1 MAPAAQPIRHASG
14 SPLIAIVKAS
24 TATLD
29 HPLAATPLRAAAALS
44 IALHA
49 VLLAT
54 FGSVLTS
61 SWRGDGFAPASGSGP
76 PLQAVL
82 APPAPA
88 ADPAPA
94 PPQPAVE
101 TPPPQPPTP
110 VEPPQATQVAPAPPG
125 LTQSGAGPASVPRRP
140 PPPPSA
146 AGDIAVGMTTD
157 ISTFGL
163 VAAARLAA
171 QFPVRP
177 GRLPR
182 LARTLTVTYPEQ
194 ALRDGTDA
202 RVGALLLLD
211 AKGAVLE
218 TTIEPDDPVFAP
230 VVREALA
237 TATFVPAQAAD
248 TPLPYWIALEFVFAI
263 DPAKPR
269 TVR

>member
-1 MAPAAQPIRHASG
+1 MAPAGQPNRHASG

-24 TATLD
+24 TATLA

-49 VLLAT
+49 VLLAA

-61 SWRGDGFAPASGSGP
+61 SWRGDGFAPAPGSGP

-82 APPAPA
+82 APPA

-94 PPQPAVE
+94 PPQPPVE
-101 TPPPQPPTP
+101 SPPPQPPTP
-110 VEPPQATQVAPAPPG
+110 VEPPQATQLAPASPG
-125 LTQSGAGPASVPRRP
+125 LTQPGAGPASVPRRP
-140 PPPPSA
+140 PAPPAA

-211 AKGAVLE
+211 AKGVVLE
-218 TTIEPDDPVFAP
+218 TTIEPDDPIFAP
-230 VVREALA
+230 AVREALA

-263 DPAKPR
+263 DPMKAPTAR
-269 TVR
+269 